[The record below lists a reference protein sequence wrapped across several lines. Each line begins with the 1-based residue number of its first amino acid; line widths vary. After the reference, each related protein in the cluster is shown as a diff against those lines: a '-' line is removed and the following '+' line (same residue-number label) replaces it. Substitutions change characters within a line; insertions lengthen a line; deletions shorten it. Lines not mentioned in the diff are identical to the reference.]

1 MMIKKL
7 RIKSFLVLII
17 ILLSIGFYFFIV
29 RGFLP
34 GGDGIIARINA
45 PDGTEMC
52 VIQTYN
58 GITGEPYTVGFYYH
72 KPGKPWGWF
81 YYEHEDTRWFS
92 GKITLN
98 ENGKLAH
105 ILCENEEVAK
115 FEIPTESFT
124 ISRWKRTVSPAQEWM
139 PEGWKPE
146 DALKPDV
153 LKSQTPKSPMAIGA
167 TSNNPPS
174 Y

>member
-1 MMIKKL
+1 MVL
-7 RIKSFLVLII
+7 LFLGLC
-17 ILLSIGFYFFIV
+17 LFFV
-29 RGFLP
+29 RGCMP
-34 GGDGIIARINA
+34 GGDGIIARIKA

-58 GITGEPYTVGFYYH
+58 GNFAEPYTVGFYYH

-92 GKITLN
+92 GKITLS

-105 ILCENEEVAK
+105 VQSDNEEVAQ

-124 ISRWKRTVSPAQEWM
+124 IARWKRTLSPAQEWM

-153 LKSQTPKSPMAIGA
+153 FKSQAPKSPMAVGA
-167 TSNNPPS
+167 PSNNPPS